1 MNLVSVLLTYLRHFL
16 ICFSELGRAGRW
28 EGERTLGRRKR
39 SRKGLFPGHMGDN
52 GCTLRPGRGCLGLTG
67 WHQMGRFTEMSR

>member
-39 SRKGLFPGHMGDN
+39 SRKGLFPGDMGGN
-52 GCTLRPGRGCLGLTG
+52 GCALRPGRDCLGLTG